1 MRIAGAVL
9 VVLGSLL
16 TLTIVWAAVGFL
28 LMGFGLICGLVAER
42 RERRDVLSSNQR
54 PAQLARGKSSRTSIR
69 TSAPVGRYDEASP
82 TQLSGQ
88 GSSPERVFARGYP
101 MHALERSSLFDPDQ
115 DAASAIEPNRAHV
128 NMEHGT
134 HVAPDDESLLPG
146 MMSLVAEAVGS
157 DAKPREPGEQVYDVE
172 AVDYDWVEAADQ
184 LFSAD
189 ESTDSSRDHAIV
201 VHSSH
206 VASKATAQLSEVDKE
221 KIEEAEQ
228 LIKLLNRMSEPNS
241 FDR

>member
-42 RERRDVLSSNQR
+42 RDVLSSNQR

-69 TSAPVGRYDEASP
+69 TPAPVGRYDEASP

-88 GSSPERVFARGYP
+88 RSSPERVFARGYP

-128 NMEHGT
+128 
-134 HVAPDDESLLPG
+134 
-146 MMSLVAEAVGS
+146 
-157 DAKPREPGEQVYDVE
+157 
-172 AVDYDWVEAADQ
+172 
-184 LFSAD
+184 
-189 ESTDSSRDHAIV
+189 
-201 VHSSH
+201 
-206 VASKATAQLSEVDKE
+206 
-221 KIEEAEQ
+221 
-228 LIKLLNRMSEPNS
+228 
-241 FDR
+241 